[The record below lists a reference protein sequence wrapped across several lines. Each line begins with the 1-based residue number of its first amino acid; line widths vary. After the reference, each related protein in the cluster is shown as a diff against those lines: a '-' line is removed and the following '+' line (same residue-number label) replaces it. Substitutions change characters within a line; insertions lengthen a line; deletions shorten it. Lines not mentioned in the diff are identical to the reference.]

1 MNTPN
6 NLKYTKTHEWIEYL
20 EEGRIRTGVTDY
32 AQDALGS
39 LVFVNLPDE
48 GDEVTAGES
57 YADVESVKAVS
68 DVNSPVTGVV
78 AAVNEEVL
86 DTPEQLNEDPY
97 GAWMVEISGVSET
110 VELMDADEYE
120 AFCREEE

>member
-1 MNTPN
+1 MKTPN
-6 NLKYTKTHEWIEYL
+6 NLKYTRTHEWVEQL
-20 EEGRIRTGVTDY
+20 ENGRIRTGLTDY
-32 AQDALGS
+32 AQNALGS

-68 DVNSPVTGVV
+68 DVNAPVTGIV

-86 DTPEQLNEDPY
+86 DAPEQLNEDPY
-97 GAWMVEISGVSET
+97 GAWMIEISDVSET
-110 VELMDADEYE
+110 AELLNADEYE
-120 AFCREEE
+120 AFCGEEA